1 MGLALGRKKG
11 NAKLGE
17 VMAGENMNDE
27 EMIASREN
35 GTLLPDLGMAKMLR
49 MRVRYFTD
57 GAVIGSKSFV
67 NQTFDAARER
77 FSEKRKD
84 GARRMRGSAAA
95 AAGKLWSARDLRVN
109 V

>member
-17 VMAGENMNDE
+17 LTAGANMNDE

-35 GTLLPDLGMAKMLR
+35 GTVLPDLGRAKMLHTR
-49 MRVRYFTD
+49 IRYFTD

-67 NQTFDAARER
+67 NEAFLSARER

-84 GARRMRGSAAA
+84 GARKMRSVGNGVEGA
-95 AAGKLWSARDLRVN
+95 LWSARDLRVRI
-109 V
+109 